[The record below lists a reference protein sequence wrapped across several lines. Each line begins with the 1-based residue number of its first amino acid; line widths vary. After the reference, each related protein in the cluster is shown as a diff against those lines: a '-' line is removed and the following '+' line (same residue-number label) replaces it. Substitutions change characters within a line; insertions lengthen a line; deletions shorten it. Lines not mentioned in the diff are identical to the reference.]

1 MISAPLKLKAWT
13 TGRTTAPVVSRR
25 VSPKTT
31 EGDGRV
37 SNWIDRTDVELPL
50 KSVQATAP
58 TIETA
63 ASIAAITKGRER
75 ERRSDTGD
83 GSLIPTD
90 RRVSWRD
97 SRTPETPRQRDSA
110 LPQADQRQTRRRS
123 PRCAGP
129 PHRRRYWRADYV
141 LP

>member
-13 TGRTTAPVVSRR
+13 TGRTTAPVVSRS

-37 SNWIDRTDVELPL
+37 SNWIERTDVELPL
-50 KSVQATAP
+50 MSVQATAP

-63 ASIAAITKGRER
+63 ASVAASMEARER
-75 ERRSDTGD
+75 GKRSDKGE
-83 GSLIPTD
+83 SFLIATD

-97 SRTPETPRQRDSA
+97 SRRPAKPRQRDSA
-110 LPQADQRQTRRRS
+110 LPLA
-123 PRCAGP
+123 
-129 PHRRRYWRADYV
+129 
-141 LP
+141 